1 MLQLAGNRQGTFQD
15 HCFLQEFSSLILS
28 QNNESLNVHQ
38 ITTCQLNLKR
48 LSLLEFDFPILLTS
62 FKIFY
67 VHKHY
72 MNCWCNSI
80 MIVFTIIIIKFL
92 EMKMKIITHI
102 IPMTST
108 TYAFVVIFLMS
119 MIIIIST
126 IIITLIN
133 IITILV
139 TFIINTQLN
148 YDYYYYCNYY
158 NITV

>member
-1 MLQLAGNRQGTFQD
+1 MLQLAGNRERTFQD

-28 QNNESLNVHQ
+28 ENNESLNVHQ

-48 LSLLEFDFPILLTS
+48 LSSLEFNFQILLPS

-67 VHKHY
+67 VHKHHI
-72 MNCWCNSI
+72 NCSCNSI
-80 MIVFTIIIIKFL
+80 MIGFTIIIIKFL

-102 IPMTST
+102 IAMTST
-108 TYAFVVIFLMS
+108 IYAFVVIFLMS
-119 MIIIIST
+119 IIIIITT

-133 IITILV
+133 IITILG
-139 TFIINTQLN
+139 FLIITTQLN
-148 YDYYYYCNYY
+148 YNYYYYCNYY